1 MLKDKLMK
9 HLNKKGAKDLD
20 PMEKDAK
27 MGVIGELHKQANAM
41 LHGKVHPA
49 GKVTVASNS
58 KEGLHHG
65 LLKADELLKHSGG
78 EDSVRDHTG
87 TDLPHAEQEEVEND
101 QGHDEHEGS
110 PEEEANESPEEA
122 AAEGDDVSPEDSEHD
137 ADLEAEHA
145 DKSPEELDE
154 HIQKLTALK
163 HKKSAGLA

>member
-1 MLKDKLMK
+1 MK
-9 HLNKKGAKDLD
+9 HLAKKGAKDLS

-27 MGVIGELHKQANAM
+27 MGIVGELHKQASAM

-87 TDLPHAEQEEVEND
+87 TDLPHAEQEEVEAD

-110 PEEEANESPEEA
+110 PEEEANEPVSEA
-122 AAEGDDVSPEDSEHD
+122 LDEGDVSPADSEED
-137 ADLEAEHA
+137 GDLEAEHA
-145 DKSPEELDE
+145 DKSPEELDA

-163 HKKSAGLA
+163 HKKKAGLA

>member
-78 EDSVRDHTG
+78 DDSVRDHTG
-87 TDLPHAEQEEVEND
+87 TDLPEHEQDQVEAD
-101 QGHDEHEGS
+101 QGSDALEGS
-110 PEEEANESPEEA
+110 PEEEASESPEEA
-122 AAEGDDVSPEDSEHD
+122 AAEGDASPADSEHD

-163 HKKSAGLA
+163 HKKKAGLA